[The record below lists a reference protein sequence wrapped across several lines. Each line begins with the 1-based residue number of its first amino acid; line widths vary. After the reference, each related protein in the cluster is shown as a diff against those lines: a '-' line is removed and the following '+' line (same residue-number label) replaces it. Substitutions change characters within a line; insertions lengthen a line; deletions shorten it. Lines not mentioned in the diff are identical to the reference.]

1 MQPCSNLPIGHKGGF
16 AAGNAGMARR
26 FASRDVNSAV
36 AIARKAGH
44 FHAMRIRSLAAILGL
59 WIFAGVLRAEE
70 MRAAW
75 VASVYNLDF
84 PSKPGL
90 SADAQK
96 AQILRILDVAKSLRL
111 NALMVQVRPE
121 CDALYESGIEPW
133 SRFLTGAQ
141 GRSPGY
147 DPLAFFIAEGRKRGI
162 AIHAWI
168 NPYRAATNAG
178 DERSGKHV
186 ASRLAGSVRR
196 VGRALW
202 LDPGSPEVQDHV
214 VAVVRDLVHRYAVA
228 GVHLD
233 DYFYP
238 YPDTYSGSFPDSAT
252 YARYVAKGGKL
263 PKADWR
269 RNNVNT
275 MVRRLADATHSR
287 GGCVF
292 GISPFGIYTKGQ
304 PSDVKAGLDQ
314 LNELYSDPVAWL
326 QQGWVDYLAPQLY
339 WKDGGPQSFSALLR
353 WWRDPGV
360 NTRGIPIYPGIDLE
374 RLGSDGWP
382 AGEIARELDLEKSIG
397 PRHGGGFMLWNFSPL
412 LKNTKGIRP
421 VVAGS

>member
-1 MQPCSNLPIGHKGGF
+1 MRFRIC
-16 AAGNAGMARR
+16 AAFLVFCAL
-26 FASRDVNSAV
+26 STAV
-36 AIARKAGH
+36 
-44 FHAMRIRSLAAILGL
+44 
-59 WIFAGVLRAEE
+59 RAE

-75 VASVYNLDF
+75 VATVYNLNF

-96 AQILRILDVAKSLRL
+96 AQILRILDAAKAARL

-121 CDALYESGIEPW
+121 CDALYESGLEPW
-133 SRFLTGAQ
+133 SRFLTGTQ

-162 AIHAWI
+162 GIHAWI
-168 NPYRAATNAG
+168 NPYRAATSASS
-178 DERSGKHV
+178 DRSSRNV
-186 ASRLAGSVRR
+186 ANTLRGGVVRLKKM
-196 VGRALW
+196 LW

-214 VAVVRDLVHRYAVA
+214 IAVVRDIVKRYSVS

-238 YPDTYSGSFPDSAT
+238 YPETYDGSFPDAAT
-252 YARYVAKGGKL
+252 YARYQAKGGRL
-263 PKADWR
+263 AKADWR

-275 MVRRLADATHSR
+275 MVRRLAEAVHSR
-287 GGCVF
+287 PGCAF

-304 PSDVKAGLDQ
+304 PATVRAGLDQ

-339 WKDGGPQSFSALLR
+339 WDDAGPQSFSALLK
-353 WWRDPGV
+353 WWRNPGV
-360 NTRGIPIYPGIDLE
+360 NTRGVPIYPGIDIDRLISKGRSANEISRQLSLE
-374 RLGSDGWP
+374 R
-382 AGEIARELDLEKSIG
+382 SIG
-397 PRHGGGFMLWNFSPL
+397 PRKSGGFLLWDFTPL
-412 LKNTKGIRP
+412 LKDTKGIREI
-421 VVAGS
+421 VAGD